1 MKNINLYMTN
11 EIGLLKAVVM
21 APVIIFSA
29 LKVCYIKLIRHSQT
43 ITENW
48 LCCSKLLQSHIF
60 WVQY

>member
-21 APVIIFSA
+21 APVIIFLV
-29 LKVCYIKLIRHSQT
+29 LKVCYMKLTGHSQT

-48 LCCSKLLQSHIF
+48 LWCSKLLQSHIF
-60 WVQY
+60 WDQY